1 MVKHIVT
8 HIFRLPF
15 WGCLLITIFC
25 LPFTSCQKD
34 SFITSQNAQLST
46 STDSLKYDTVFTSIG
61 SITQS
66 FKINNL
72 NNQKLL
78 LSTIKL
84 MAGSASAFKIN
95 INGTPAD
102 EASNIE
108 IAANDSIYVFVTV
121 HINPSITNLPFIVRD
136 SIMIM
141 YNGNS
146 HFVQLEAYGQNANFL
161 RNRVIK
167 GNINWSSSLP
177 YVLLG
182 SLRIDSAA
190 KLTIEPGCKIYSHA
204 DAPFIVDGT
213 LIINGTKEK
222 SVIFNGD
229 RLDADYKSL
238 PASWPGIYFRESSKN
253 NVLKYVIIKNAY
265 QAAVVEKPSVNS
277 NPKLILH
284 QCIINNAYDAG
295 LLSVNSSVDADN
307 SLITNCGTNV
317 SLTYGGIYNLTYC
330 TVAGYSTNYNIHK
343 KPVLVVTD
351 YASLDGGILTA
362 SLNAVF
368 RNCIFWGD
376 NNTVDNEIL
385 VDKKGSGSFNVLFD
399 HCLYKTREDPLN
411 STFKEAIKNQDPLF
425 DNVDASKQIFDFHTN
440 NILAPGINKG
450 IGGTGFAKDLD
461 DSNRSVGLPDI
472 GCYEKQ

>member
-1 MVKHIVT
+1 MKHVVT

-15 WGCLLITIFC
+15 LGCLLITIFC
-25 LPFTSCQKD
+25 IPFSSCQKD

-46 STDSLKYDTVFTSIG
+46 STDSLKYDTVFTSVG

-78 LSTIKL
+78 LSTVKL

-108 IAANDSIYVFVTV
+108 IAANDSVYVFVTV

-146 HFVQLEAYGQNANFL
+146 HFIQLEAYGQNANFL
-161 RNRVIK
+161 RNKVIK

-177 YVLLG
+177 YVVLG
-182 SLRIDSAA
+182 SVRIDSAA
-190 KLTIEPGCKIYSHA
+190 TLTIEPGCKIYSHA

-222 SVIFNGD
+222 NVIFNGD
-229 RLDADYKSL
+229 RLDANYKSL
-238 PASWPGIYFRESSKN
+238 PASWPGIYFRERSKN
-253 NVLKYVIIKNAY
+253 NVLTYANIKNAY

-284 QCIINNAYDAG
+284 QCIIDNAYDAG
-295 LLSVNSSVDADN
+295 LLCVNSSVDADN

-330 TVAGYSTNYNIHK
+330 TVAGYSTNYTLHK

-351 YASLDGGILTA
+351 YASLNGGILSA

-376 NNTVDNEIL
+376 NSIVDNEVAI
-385 VDKKGSGSFNVLFD
+385 DKKGSGSFSILFD
-399 HCLYKTREDPLN
+399 HCLYKAREDPLN
-411 STFKEAIKNQDPLF
+411 CTITEAIKNQDPLF
-425 DNVDASKQIFDFHTN
+425 DNVDATKQLFDFHTN
-440 NILAPGINKG
+440 SSAAPGINKG
-450 IGGTGFAKDLD
+450 IGGTDFAKDLD
-461 DSNRSVGLPDI
+461 DSNRSVGVPDI

>member
-1 MVKHIVT
+1 MKHVVT

-15 WGCLLITIFC
+15 LGCLLITIFC
-25 LPFTSCQKD
+25 IPFSSCQKD

-46 STDSLKYDTVFTSIG
+46 STDSLKYDTVFTSVG

-78 LSTIKL
+78 LSTAKL

-108 IAANDSIYVFVTV
+108 IAANDSVYVFVTV

-161 RNRVIK
+161 RNKVIK

-177 YVLLG
+177 YVVLG
-182 SLRIDSAA
+182 SVRIDSAA
-190 KLTIEPGCKIYSHA
+190 TLTIEPGCKIYSHA

-222 SVIFNGD
+222 NVIFNGD

-238 PASWPGIYFRESSKN
+238 PASWPGIYFRERSKN
-253 NVLKYVIIKNAY
+253 NVLTYANIKNAY

-284 QCIINNAYDAG
+284 QCIIDNAYDAG
-295 LLSVNSSVDADN
+295 LLCVNSSVDADN

-330 TVAGYSTNYNIHK
+330 TVAGYSTNYILHK

-351 YASLDGGILTA
+351 YASLNGGILSA

-376 NNTVDNEIL
+376 NSIVDNEVAI
-385 VDKKGSGSFNVLFD
+385 DKKGSGSFSVLFD
-399 HCLYKTREDPLN
+399 HCLYKAREDPLN
-411 STFKEAIKNQDPLF
+411 CTITEAIKNQDPLF
-425 DNVDASKQIFDFHTN
+425 DNVDATKLLFDFHTN
-440 NILAPGINKG
+440 SSAAPGINKG
-450 IGGTGFAKDLD
+450 IGGTDFAKDLD
-461 DSNRSVGLPDI
+461 ASNRSVGVPDI